1 MAGTGAGEDVGTG
14 SGPDP
19 GPVLRQALQVSTCR
33 TGMGRPGPGPEEEK
47 EEEEEEEGAEEEEWV
62 TGRRI
67 LSGARRGRIGDSL
80 LRNSGVTKRG
90 LAPGLP
96 KTRGD
101 SSGCCCCSSC
111 CERPWWCWREAGVV
125 VVAAATD
132 WARSRAGTRRVGWE
146 SRRRVGVKV
155 GPVVGWGLRP
165 LVGCSDNGCGLPV
178 APRDWEEE
186 EEEEDGDGEEG
197 CSLGAATGWDW
208 ESAAPVAPPTPPAPP
223 ATVAAACVGAPN
235 G

>member
-1 MAGTGAGEDVGTG
+1 M
-14 SGPDP
+14 
-19 GPVLRQALQVSTCR
+19 RQALQVSTCR
-33 TGMGRPGPGPEEEK
+33 TGMGRPGPGPGPEEE
-47 EEEEEEEGAEEEEWV
+47 EEEEEEEGAEEEEEWV

-67 LSGARRGRIGDSL
+67 RSGARRGRMGDSL
-80 LRNSGVTKRG
+80 LRNSGVMKRG

-101 SSGCCCCSSC
+101 SSCCCCCSSC
-111 CERPWWCWREAGVV
+111 CGRPWWCWREAGVV
-125 VVAAATD
+125 VVAATD

-155 GPVVGWGLRP
+155 GPVVGWGLLP
-165 LVGCSDNGCGLPV
+165 LVGCGLPV
-178 APRDWEEE
+178 APKDWEEE
-186 EEEEDGDGEEG
+186 EEEDGEREEG

-208 ESAAPVAPPTPPAPP
+208 ESAAPVAPTPPAPP
-223 ATVAAACVGAPN
+223 ATVAEACVGAPN